1 MIQPEDAQAQVDSHA
16 LVTICIPTYLGA
28 RFLAEAIQSVLD
40 QTYAHF
46 ELWIVDDCSPDHTAE
61 IVAAFSDPRIN
72 YIRNESNLGPEG
84 NWNRCLALGT
94 GRYYKLLPHD
104 DVLAPDCLD
113 VQRKVFDDDVAG
125 DVQLVFGSRSII
137 DSHGK
142 MIMNRSLP
150 NADRGVVNSSVLVRR
165 CILAGTNLIGEP
177 GGVMFRREV
186 IAKVGLYDA
195 ANPYVVDL
203 DYWFRILDY
212 GQAFYTNTRVSSF
225 RLSSSSWS
233 VAIGRNQPL
242 DFQRM
247 LAKYCSCHPGVISR
261 RTRMIGLMNA
271 HLKNLARLMIY
282 FWLGLSASRQGAR
295 A

>member
-1 MIQPEDAQAQVDSHA
+1 MIQPEVSLAQAA
-16 LVTICIPTYLGA
+16 ANTLVTICMPTYMGGP
-28 RFLAEAIQSVLD
+28 FLAETIQSVLE

-46 ELWIVDDCSPDHTAE
+46 ELWIVDDCSPDHTAK
-61 IVAAFSDPRIN
+61 IVAEFSDPRIN
-72 YIRNESNLGPEG
+72 YIRNETNLGPEG

-94 GRYYKLLPHD
+94 GKYFKLLPHD
-104 DVLAPDCLD
+104 DLLAPDCVD
-113 VQRKVFDDDVAG
+113 VQRKVFDDDLAG
-125 DVQLVFGSRSII
+125 DIQLVFGSKSII
-137 DSHGK
+137 DAYGK
-142 MIMNRSLP
+142 TIMNRGLP
-150 NADRGVVNSSVLVRR
+150 NTEMGVVHSSVLVRR

-186 IAKVGLYDA
+186 IAKVGFFDA
-195 ANPYVVDL
+195 GNPYVIDL

-212 GQAFYTNTRVSSF
+212 GQAFYTNTRVSAF

-247 LAKYCSCHPGVISR
+247 LAKYGCSHPGVVNR
-261 RTRMIGLMNA
+261 RALMIGIMNA

-282 FWLGLSASRQGAR
+282 FWFGLSASRQDSR
-295 A
+295 S